1 MTLQRILN
9 SIKANPGRAALAP
22 AALLAL
28 VNTLLIAT
36 AFLNRST
43 AGELAIEFIDLTE
56 SLAQLRQVER
66 EGLQGLEEGAL
77 SAEAELAALERSFPE
92 LGEPFDIYRR
102 GFALAEA
109 NQVEIRLMETGGS
122 RFEETPVGLL
132 EITTYQVDGVGQHR
146 NCIRLMG
153 ALERTGMETLALE
166 GITLSLEKEACNFQV
181 VLASA
186 AELGERDIDG

>member
-9 SIKANPGRAALAP
+9 SIKANPGRAALAL
-22 AALLAL
+22 AALLGL

-36 AFLNRST
+36 ALLNRST
-43 AGELAIEFIDLTE
+43 ASELAVEVIALSE

-66 EGLQGLEEGAL
+66 EGLQGLEGGAL
-77 SAEAELAALERSFPE
+77 SAEAELAALEQSFPE

-102 GFALAEA
+102 GFALAKA
-109 NQVEIRLMETGGS
+109 NQVEIREMATGSS

-132 EITTYQVDGVGQHR
+132 KITTYQIDGVGQHR

-153 ALERTGMETLALE
+153 ALERTGLETLALD
-166 GITLSLEKEACNFQV
+166 GITLGLENEACNFLV
-181 VLASA
+181 ILASA
-186 AELGERDIDG
+186 AELGERELDG

>member
-9 SIKANPGRAALAP
+9 SIKANPGRAALAL
-22 AALLAL
+22 AALLGL

-36 AFLNRST
+36 ALLNRST
-43 AGELAIEFIDLTE
+43 ASELAVEVIALSE

-66 EGLQGLEEGAL
+66 EGLQGLEQGAL

-102 GFALAEA
+102 GFALAKA
-109 NQVEIRLMETGGS
+109 NQIEIRLMATGAS

-132 EITTYQVDGVGQHR
+132 KITTYQVEGVGQHR
-146 NCIRLMG
+146 NCIGLMG
-153 ALERTGMETLALE
+153 ALERTGLETLALE
-166 GITLSLEKEACNFQV
+166 GITLGLENDACNFGV
-181 VLASA
+181 VLAST